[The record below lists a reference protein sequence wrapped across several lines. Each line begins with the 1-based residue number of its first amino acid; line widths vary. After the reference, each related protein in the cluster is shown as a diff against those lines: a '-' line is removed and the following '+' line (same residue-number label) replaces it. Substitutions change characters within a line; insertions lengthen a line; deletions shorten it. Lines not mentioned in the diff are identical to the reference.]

1 MKSDFYTAIAQIA
14 AERGIPSEAV
24 LSSVEHALKSVYK
37 KMANTEEEVAVESTR
52 PAAPCA
58 SLPSRKWSV
67 ERRRS
72 AHARCRWPSAMP
84 TRPIRGRQRHSHR
97 ELTPE
102 NFGRIAAQTVKQ
114 VVLQRIRDYE
124 RDTVF
129 EEFHDKQ
136 GEVLNGVVQRADP
149 RAVIVELGKAEA
161 VMPAREQVPNE
172 RYRPGQRV
180 KVLLVEVNKDQR
192 GSAADRLPLPSGA
205 DSPPLR
211 AGGAGDLLR
220 RGGDH
225 GGCPR
230 AGSPLQGRRRRATGE
245 GRSGGRLRRRARGA
259 HPEHRQRA
267 LRREDRRHRVVPDTA
282 QFIAN
287 ALSRPSRRRQLDE
300 PNKVATVIVP
310 TDQMSLAIGKEGQ
323 NARLAYKL
331 TGWRI
336 DIKDPAALQE
346 MDEELLRQARAAMAD
361 SQSDD
366 FSWQG
371 RQPRLVRTDGTISVR
386 EKTFGPLA
394 PELVGMS
401 VDVDMRGPSWKS
413 STIAICG
420 TASILRPGQPLAL
433 EDEPVA
439 VAAGAR
445 ISKRGIVARFRRL
458 RSGETGRSLSGVLTP
473 AGALAPLSVHL
484 PHAASGTRG
493 PAIRSTSRSG
503 CALPVAST
511 MSSAGCTASC
521 GPGRRGGARS
531 HRAPEWPRR
540 LPLRPGRLLG
550 EGARLRAYW
559 LGH

>member
-1 MKSDFYTAIAQIA
+1 MVRIAIAPLGCRLAGALQERSIAGMKSDFYTAIAQIA
-14 AERGIPSEAV
+14 AERGIPREAV

-37 KMANTEEEVAVESTR
+37 KMANTEEDVAVEIDQTSGTMR
-52 PAAPCA
+52 IFAIREVVDA
-58 SLPSRKWSV
+58 V
-67 ERRRS
+67 EDPLTQITLAD
-72 AHARCRWPSAMP
+72 AHAYAPSP
-84 TRPIRGRQRHSHR
+84 QVGSVIRTE

-124 RDTVF
+124 RDTVY

-136 GEVLNGVVQRADP
+136 GEVLNGIVQRADP

-161 VMPAREQVPNE
+161 VMPAREQVPTE

-192 GSAADRLPLPSGA
+192 GPQLIVSRSHPGLIRRLFEQEVPEIFSGA
-205 DSPPLR
+205 VEIMEVAREPGLR
-211 AGGAGDLLR
+211 SKVAVAARQEKVDPVGACVGV
-220 RGGDH
+220 RGV
-225 GGCPR
+225 R
-230 AGSPLQGRRRRATGE
+230 IQNIVNELYGE
-245 GRSGGRLRRRARGA
+245 KIDVIEWS
-259 HPEHRQRA
+259 
-267 LRREDRRHRVVPDTA
+267 PDTA

-287 ALSRPSRRRQLDE
+287 ALSPAKPSSVTLDE

-346 MDEELLRQARAAMAD
+346 IDEELLRQARAAMAD

-371 RQPRLVRTDGTISVR
+371 RQPRLVRADGTISVR
-386 EKTFGPLA
+386 NKTFGPLA

-401 VDVDMRGPSWKS
+401 VDVDM
-413 STIAICG
+413 AG
-420 TASILRPGQPLAL
+420 TALEVFYNRDLRHRFDFESGEPLAL

-439 VAAGAR
+439 FAAA
-445 ISKRGIVARFRRL
+445 V
-458 RSGETGRSLSGVLTP
+458 EGV
-473 AGALAPLSVHL
+473 
-484 PHAASGTRG
+484 
-493 PAIRSTSRSG
+493 
-503 CALPVAST
+503 
-511 MSSAGCTASC
+511 
-521 GPGRRGGARS
+521 
-531 HRAPEWPRR
+531 
-540 LPLRPGRLLG
+540 
-550 EGARLRAYW
+550 
-559 LGH
+559 